1 MFDVDV
7 AGFAPELTGNERRR
21 YGTIVI
27 VGGGC
32 YGSYYLR
39 QLARA
44 RKADALNWERV
55 VIVDRDPACAAS
67 AMEEARLPGVDIHV
81 AEWEPYFGESFGG
94 LAERGDVAVRDAIV
108 PSPLMPHLMYDWLR
122 VRAEQRWPD
131 RRIETK
137 PFDLPAEFPWQ
148 RETENGTRYVSFAE
162 WMCPVNCIEPRICPH
177 TRGERSWSIPDALRT
192 AMVGGRGG
200 KGLKGPVIFHCT
212 HRAYGVGML
221 DTADVL
227 SADRFI
233 AVECTNGGDVLIG
246 TVSHCHGA
254 LNVLSVSS

>member
-1 MFDVDV
+1 MFEVESGRATEISRDV
-7 AGFAPELTGNERRR
+7 ASR

-44 RKADALNWERV
+44 RKAEALTWDRV
-55 VIVDRDPACAAS
+55 LVVDRNPACAAA
-67 AMEEARLPGVDIHV
+67 AMDEARMAGVEFRAAD
-81 AEWEPYFGESFGG
+81 WESFFSEY
-94 LAERGDVAVRDAIV
+94 LAALSDSDGTADHDAVV

-122 VRAEQRWPD
+122 ARAEARWP
-131 RRIETK
+131 RRSIATI
-137 PFDLPAEFPWQ
+137 PFALPAEFPWQ
-148 RETENGTRYVSFAE
+148 RETESGTRYVSFAE
-162 WMCPVNCIEPRICPH
+162 WMCPVNCIEPRVCPH
-177 TRGERSWSIPDALRT
+177 TRGERSWSIPDTLRT
-192 AMVGGRGG
+192 AMTGGGGG
-200 KGLKGPVIFHCT
+200 KGIKGPVIFHCT

-221 DTADVL
+221 DTADVIA
-227 SADRFI
+227 ADRFV
-233 AVECTNGGDVLIG
+233 AAECAGGGDVLIG

>member
-1 MFDVDV
+1 MFEVEERN
-7 AGFAPELTGNERRR
+7 ATELIGETDNR
-21 YGTIVI
+21 YGTIVV

-44 RKADALNWERV
+44 RKADAIEWQRV
-55 VIVDRDPACAAS
+55 VIVDRNPACAAS
-67 AMEEARLPGVDIHV
+67 GMSEAALPGVEIQA
-81 AEWEPYFGESFGG
+81 AEWEPYFGDL
-94 LAERGDVAVRDAIV
+94 LARLADGDDGSHRDAIV

-122 VRAEQRWPD
+122 ARAESRWPG
-131 RRIETK
+131 RRIVTA
-137 PFDLPAEFPWQ
+137 PFALPAEFPWQ

-177 TRGERSWSIPDALRT
+177 TRGERSWSIPDTLRT
-192 AMVGGRGG
+192 AMHRTGGG

-221 DTADVL
+221 DTADVIA
-227 SADRFI
+227 ADRFI
-233 AVECTNGGDVLIG
+233 AAECAGGGDVLIG